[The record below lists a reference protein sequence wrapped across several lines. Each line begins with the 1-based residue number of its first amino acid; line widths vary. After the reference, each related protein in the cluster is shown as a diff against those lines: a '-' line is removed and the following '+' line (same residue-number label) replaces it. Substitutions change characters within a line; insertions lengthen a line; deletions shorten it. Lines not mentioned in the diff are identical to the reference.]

1 MFFSV
6 YRTIFVHIPKTG
18 GSSLEFAICK
28 KHLPESSD
36 LDTDSYELFTI
47 RGGMNG
53 IQKHTPRGHSHSYI
67 SEYHKFLQINSY
79 LKFTVLR
86 NPFDQVTSLYNQMKL
101 LMKIPSLEYFIL
113 SDEKNSFQ
121 NLNHY
126 INQYEYTHLNGEL
139 AIDKVFVYERYHEAQ
154 DFVEKQFDLK
164 IDRDKKLWATTYT
177 GEVWSKEMSDK
188 FSSVH
193 HKSIDLYHRFLKQ

>member
-6 YRTIFVHIPKTG
+6 YKTIFVHIPKTG

-28 KHLPESSD
+28 KHLPESSN
-36 LDTDSYELFTI
+36 LNIDSYKLFTI
-47 RGGMNG
+47 RGAMDG
-53 IQKHTPRGHSHSYI
+53 IQKNTPRGHSHSYI
-67 SEYHKFLQINSY
+67 SEYHKFLQIDSY

-86 NPFDQVTSLYNQMKL
+86 NPFDQVTSLYNQMKH
-101 LMKIPSLEYFIL
+101 LMNIPSFEHFIL

-126 INQYEYTHLNGEL
+126 INQYEYTHLNDKL
-139 AIDKVFVYERYHEAQ
+139 AIDKVFVYDRYHEAQ

-164 IDRDKKLWATTYT
+164 IDRDKKLWATKYT
-177 GEVWSKEMSDK
+177 GEGWSKEMRDK
-188 FSSVH
+188 FASIH
-193 HKSIDLYHRFLKQ
+193 YKSIDLYHRFLKQ

>member
-6 YRTIFVHIPKTG
+6 YKTIFVHIPKTG

-28 KHLPESSD
+28 KHLPESSN
-36 LDTDSYELFTI
+36 LNEDSYKIFTI
-47 RGGMNG
+47 RGAMCCIEKN
-53 IQKHTPRGHSHSYI
+53 TPRGHPHSYI

-86 NPFDQVTSLYNQMKL
+86 NPFDQVTSLYNQMKSS
-101 LMKIPSLEYFIL
+101 MKIPSLEHFIL

-139 AIDKVFVYERYHEAQ
+139 AIDKVFVFDRYHEAQ

-164 IDRDKKLWATTYT
+164 IERDKKLWATTYT
-177 GEVWSKEMSDK
+177 GESWSKEMKNK
-188 FSSVH
+188 FTSIH
-193 HKSIDLYHRFLKQ
+193 HQSIDLYHRFLKQ

>member
-67 SEYHKFLQINSY
+67 SEYHKFLDINSY

-139 AIDKVFVYERYHEAQ
+139 AIDKVFVYDRYHEAQ

-164 IDRDKKLWATTYT
+164 IDRDKKLWATKYT
-177 GEVWSKEMSDK
+177 GEVWSKEMSEK
-188 FSSVH
+188 FSSIH

>member
-6 YRTIFVHIPKTG
+6 YRTIFIHIPKTG

-28 KHLPESSD
+28 KHLPESSN
-36 LDTDSYELFTI
+36 LDTDSYKLFTI
-47 RGGMNG
+47 RGAMDG
-53 IQKHTPRGHSHSYI
+53 IQKYTALGHSHSYI
-67 SEYHKFLQINSY
+67 SEYYKFLQANSY

-86 NPFDQVTSLYNQMKL
+86 NPFDQVTSLYNQMKI
-101 LMKIPSLEYFIL
+101 LMKIPSLEHFIL
-113 SDEKNSFQ
+113 SDEKNSFK

-126 INQYEYTHLNGEL
+126 INQYEYTHFNGEL
-139 AIDKVFVYERYHEAQ
+139 AIDKVFVYDRYHEAQ

-177 GEVWSKEMSDK
+177 GEVWSKEMKDR
-188 FSSVH
+188 FTSVH